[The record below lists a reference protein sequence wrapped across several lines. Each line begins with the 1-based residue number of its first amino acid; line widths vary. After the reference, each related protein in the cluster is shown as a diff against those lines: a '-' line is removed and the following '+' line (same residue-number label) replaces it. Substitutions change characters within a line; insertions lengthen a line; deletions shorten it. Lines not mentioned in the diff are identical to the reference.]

1 MRQNEEGT
9 SDCKI
14 IPSHIQNM
22 IQKKDIYKHE
32 MVQKLS
38 LVKVCYIFK
47 MIEQLDKTRATCV
60 DPSRFR
66 EKKDQLE
73 LKDRELNELGEDA
86 QDLQEFKRHYRI
98 NFG

>member
-1 MRQNEEGT
+1 M
-9 SDCKI
+9 
-14 IPSHIQNM
+14 
-22 IQKKDIYKHE
+22 
-32 MVQKLS
+32 
-38 LVKVCYIFK
+38 
-47 MIEQLDKTRATCV
+47 

-98 NFG
+98 NFGQEDDTLHAHSSNNSDTGSAASKNKKDDKSEVDFNDQDPIIGHMS

>member
-32 MVQKLS
+32 MV
-38 LVKVCYIFK
+38 
-47 MIEQLDKTRATCV
+47 
-60 DPSRFR
+60 
-66 EKKDQLE
+66 
-73 LKDRELNELGEDA
+73 
-86 QDLQEFKRHYRI
+86 
-98 NFG
+98 